1 MAEQLQVNKSLFWTI
16 ITGLVAYSIGI
27 GIWAGSLSTT
37 VSATVS
43 DITELKAKDLLHDEL
58 GRQIERQ
65 YMDEIKLVNK
75 RLNGIE
81 KAVSKIAGKLDV
93 DID

>member
-1 MAEQLQVNKSLFWTI
+1 MADQLQVNKNLFWTI

-37 VSATVS
+37 VATTV
-43 DITELKAKDLLHDEL
+43 DDVIELKAKDLLHDEL

-65 YMDEIKLVNK
+65 YMDEIKSVNN
-75 RLNGIE
+75 RLNAIE
-81 KAVSKIAGKLDV
+81 KGVAKIAGKLDV
-93 DID
+93 DIE

>member
-1 MAEQLQVNKSLFWTI
+1 MAEQLQVNKGLFWTI
-16 ITGLVAYSIGI
+16 ITGLIAYSIGI

-37 VSATVS
+37 VDTNSGTL
-43 DITELKAKDLLHDEL
+43 DELKAKDLLHDEL

-65 YMDEIKLVNK
+65 YMEEIKSVNK
-75 RLNGIE
+75 RLNAIE
-81 KAVSKIAGKLDV
+81 KGVAKIAGKLDV

>member
-1 MAEQLQVNKSLFWTI
+1 MAEQLQVNKSLFWTV
-16 ITGLVAYSIGI
+16 TSALVVYSIGI

-43 DITELKAKDLLHDEL
+43 DINELKEKDRLHDEL

-65 YMDEIKLVNK
+65 YMDEIKIVNR

-81 KAVSKIAGKLDV
+81 KGVAKIAGKLDV
-93 DID
+93 NIE

>member
-37 VSATVS
+37 VATN
-43 DITELKAKDLLHDEL
+43 TQTLGELKAKDLLHDEL
-58 GRQIERQ
+58 GREIERQ
-65 YMDEIKLVNK
+65 YMEEIKSVNK
-75 RLNGIE
+75 RLNAIE
-81 KAVSKIAGKLDV
+81 KGVAKIAGKLDV
-93 DID
+93 DIE

>member
-1 MAEQLQVNKSLFWTI
+1 MADQLQVNKSLFWTI
-16 ITGLVAYSIGI
+16 ITGLVVYSIGI

-43 DITELKAKDLLHDEL
+43 DIHELKAKDLLHDEL

-65 YMDEIKLVNK
+65 YMDEIKSVNK

-81 KAVSKIAGKLDV
+81 KAVYKIAGKLDV
-93 DID
+93 DIE